1 MFAKL
6 LKIVHLSEFANHPQ
20 FKSVVNTIFLSFS
33 CLLIV
38 SSYTAGI
45 QNWFT
50 KICAILVLV
59 TLDVAIQWVLG
70 LGKAYWKA
78 VHIKWHKI
86 KGTILIFFWVLYVL
100 VYAVPTAVGFFMN
113 TLSIQEQQIQTTNTS
128 YTIYKDE
135 YDSNK
140 ITIDNLNAQYAV
152 EAKTTK
158 GKHSDALLES
168 LEKYR
173 IRQITLGE
181 LLQSS
186 EKEKEKVSQTSD
198 QTMKTIAEPF
208 GLDEQFLTLVV
219 YSITVIMIYLFLALT
234 SWYVI
239 IGSNQSNN
247 NSRNESVL
255 SDFQKRL
262 LLFVDGLYRGR
273 NGEGLNGVK
282 VISENTGIPEDE
294 CKGLRDYLANLDIE
308 GESAITVSQGVV
320 SKNYSKK
327 ELVNYITTTHSLSL
341 I

>member
-1 MFAKL
+1 MFSKI
-6 LKIVHLSEFANHPQ
+6 LKIFHFSDFANHPQ

-45 QNWFT
+45 ENWFT

-78 VHIKWHKI
+78 IHIRWHRTKCV
-86 KGTILIFFWVLYVL
+86 ILIFFWLLYVL

-113 TLSIQEQQIQTTNTS
+113 TLSVQTQQIQTTNTS
-128 YTIYKDE
+128 YDIYNNE
-135 YDSNK
+135 YQSNK
-140 ITIDNLNAQYAV
+140 ITIENLNAQYAV

-173 IRQITLGE
+173 IRQIALGE
-181 LLQSS
+181 SLVKS
-186 EKEKEKVSQTSD
+186 EKEKVKVSKTSD
-198 QTMKTIAEPF
+198 QTMKTIAKPF
-208 GLDEQFLTLVV
+208 KNLGLTEELLTLIV

-234 SWYVI
+234 SWDVKLSEI
-239 IGSNQSNN
+239 TNN
-247 NSRNESVL
+247 NSQL

-262 LLFVDGLYRGR
+262 LLFVDGLYKGR

-282 VISENTGIPEDE
+282 VVSEKTGISEDE
-294 CKGLRDYLANLDIE
+294 CKELRDYLAGLKIENDVDIN
-308 GESAITVSQGVV
+308 AITVSQGVV

-327 ELVNYITTTHSLSL
+327 EIVDYITTHNLFLS
-341 I
+341 